1 MKIYAR
7 IHPKMPH
14 QSFFRC
20 GYKFGKK
27 WTELDIDKATAVR
40 LRSEQMLDVS
50 DKRPTELSGQY
61 KPDGDIGS
69 GQGQSP
75 NPAGTTTP
83 KSEDENGSL
92 TENGDADG
100 DDTGKSED
108 DDDGANGQTDA
119 DAKQADADKTG
130 QTSSKKGK

>member
-27 WTELDIDKATAVR
+27 WTELDVDKATAVR

-50 DKRPTELSGQY
+50 DKSPVELSGQD
-61 KPDGDIGS
+61 KPDGNIGS
-69 GQGQSP
+69 GQGQLP
-75 NPAGTTTP
+75 NPAGTTP
-83 KSEDENGSL
+83 KSENENGSL
-92 TENGDADG
+92 TGNGDADG

-119 DAKQADADKTG
+119 DAKQANADKTG